1 MSSLVA
7 NFVLVAESE
16 WLHENLSL
24 LDFLVLALFGTT
36 YYFYVEVGKNFR
48 LKILSNSPSFRL
60 NSSEDF
66 VFDQSL
72 SESVVLPR
80 IVWEPLW
87 SFVFDNLANR
97 VVLDVPAQEVVG
109 LKDLIKFMHAALVS

>member
-48 LKILSNSPSFRL
+48 LEILSDSPSFRL

>member
-48 LKILSNSPSFRL
+48 LEILSYSPSFRL